1 MFSLTVSNLDKVKN
15 GKFGINASVCF
26 TTEKMSEVK
35 LSKSLV
41 MWFTLFYYR
50 KDVRSQVIQITS
62 DLIYFVL
69 KSSQK

>member
-26 TTEKMSEVK
+26 TAEKMSEVK

-41 MWFTLFYYR
+41 M
-50 KDVRSQVIQITS
+50 
-62 DLIYFVL
+62 
-69 KSSQK
+69 